1 MQQSTA
7 LGEAFQKCYK
17 WKDSKNVFFISNY
30 HGTDE
35 TFVGRKDK
43 NGRKQVVSCPDVV
56 KDYNAHMG
64 GVDKHDQLRQYY
76 NVERKSIKWWHR
88 IAFGLLDMAVVNAFL
103 MYQEIGHD
111 SISLF
116 EFRRSLALGL

>member
-1 MQQSTA
+1 MKNLKTRLTRSMMQSA
-7 LGEAFQKCYK
+7 RPNNKIL
-17 WKDSKNVFFISNY
+17 
-30 HGTDE
+30 H
-35 TFVGRKDK
+35 
-43 NGRKQVVSCPDVV
+43 P
-56 KDYNAHMG
+56 MG

-111 SISLF
+111 SISL
-116 EFRRSLALGL
+116 